1 MSGFTILQSKYR
13 LCVRFIYT
21 EKILLNLNNNFYNI
35 NINRVIINFKNTRTI
50 LCNSIKFKI
59 QMYQN

>member
-50 LCNSIKFKI
+50 LCKI